1 MRERRVKSAGRH
13 RAQRSQQDPQRRSLG
28 VKATVSAVGAAGV
41 AVAGAAVIGVA
52 PTLSVSPQLMA
63 SLHYLRGTNIGNEP
77 TEQQYRDF
85 IGVVLDG
92 THTPPPDA
100 PYEKV
105 PYNAG
110 FAPFSHGGFGD
121 LTYNKSVEQGVELLD
136 GQEPAPGDIIFG
148 FSQGAVVASKY
159 KETHTGNT
167 YVLVEN
173 PSRPNGGVMERFKG
187 ATIPFLD
194 VTFSGPTPNNGDLT
208 IDVARQ
214 YDGWVD
220 FPTYLRN
227 PVAIANALMGIA
239 LVHGDTQTE
248 LTTADLEA
256 AETAGTDYYQYDADS
271 NTKYY
276 VIKTYPVPLLIPLE
290 TFLPAPVIA
299 ALDAPL
305 RAFIETAYDRTD
317 YSVPTRATLFKPL
330 RQADS
335 MDAPV
340 TAAADDRIAE
350 PAPAGPAAS
359 DDVPSGDVRQ
369 SHRRGARTLVDDG
382 RDQDYP
388 PSKSADL
395 QVDTPGEGDGAGD
408 EDATLTSDDDADD
421 AEDGD
426 QETET
431 EPDSRP
437 APNVSNDTDRHD
449 AAGDDT
455 GDDGAA

>member
-1 MRERRVKSAGRH
+1 M
-13 RAQRSQQDPQRRSLG
+13 PN
-28 VKATVSAVGAAGV
+28 AVGTVGDGSTGFGAAAFAAISVGV
-41 AVAGAAVIGVA
+41 AVVGAAVIGVA
-52 PTLSVSPQLMA
+52 PTLAASPQLMA
-63 SLHYLRGTNIGNEP
+63 TLHYLRGSNIGNEP
-77 TEQQYRDF
+77 TEQQYQDF

-227 PVAIANALMGIA
+227 PVAIANAL
-239 LVHGDTQTE
+239 
-248 LTTADLEA
+248 A
-256 AETAGTDYYQYDADS
+256 AVAGRRHES
-271 NTKYY
+271 SGSPHLSSFCRN
-276 VIKTYPVPLLIPLE
+276 
-290 TFLPAPVIA
+290 
-299 ALDAPL
+299 
-305 RAFIETAYDRTD
+305 R
-317 YSVPTRATLFKPL
+317 
-330 RQADS
+330 
-335 MDAPV
+335 
-340 TAAADDRIAE
+340 RI
-350 PAPAGPAAS
+350 
-359 DDVPSGDVRQ
+359 
-369 SHRRGARTLVDDG
+369 
-382 RDQDYP
+382 
-388 PSKSADL
+388 
-395 QVDTPGEGDGAGD
+395 
-408 EDATLTSDDDADD
+408 
-421 AEDGD
+421 
-426 QETET
+426 
-431 EPDSRP
+431 
-437 APNVSNDTDRHD
+437 
-449 AAGDDT
+449 
-455 GDDGAA
+455 